1 MNLNNSAIDLE
12 SLVKEEIKN
21 EENIRRSNGS
31 CISFPSE
38 SHSSVSKHNY
48 KNSLSTRKELPQT
61 SILVST
67 SRNKIQHQ
75 NHEHLLSYDFGCS
88 PLGNTETEII
98 SIQGSKKITVSKRVG
113 FLLSELLNKFPNCRV
128 IQDVY
133 YGEESDVFKYLYDSK
148 LNPIKSI
155 NDLWEFPLSVV
166 ISCRHTLTNKNS
178 PCFQSGKRSNS
189 KACASFQTI
198 DLYKSIITKKP
209 HHSERKFHKRE
220 LFILKKLPPKQ
231 IKIIDSQPSLQRK
244 QNMDS
249 YHTLIPI
256 IGGKKVIEGTAGFQK
271 PHLLFENHKTN
282 QKNIFLKNS
291 EKRTNLQQLSL
302 KK

>member
-155 NDLWEFPLSVV
+155 NDL
-166 ISCRHTLTNKNS
+166 
-178 PCFQSGKRSNS
+178 
-189 KACASFQTI
+189 
-198 DLYKSIITKKP
+198 
-209 HHSERKFHKRE
+209 
-220 LFILKKLPPKQ
+220 
-231 IKIIDSQPSLQRK
+231 
-244 QNMDS
+244 
-249 YHTLIPI
+249 
-256 IGGKKVIEGTAGFQK
+256 
-271 PHLLFENHKTN
+271 
-282 QKNIFLKNS
+282 
-291 EKRTNLQQLSL
+291 
-302 KK
+302 